1 MNFKCTCI
9 FILFLYLLTGCT
21 EKQSADVVFFHAKV
35 FTVDS
40 LNTEVDAFAVKD
52 GKFIAI
58 GNTHDILSKY
68 NAKEKVDLDGKFVYP
83 GFIDAHSHFYG
94 LGQTLQTV
102 DLVGTKSWNEV
113 VERCKIFYQKNKGE
127 YLLGRGWD
135 QNDWIQ
141 KDFPVNDELN
151 KLFPDIPVLLKRV
164 DGHASIANDYL
175 LKHSGITL
183 TTKIE
188 GGEILLS
195 NKKMTGVLIDNAVDI
210 VKKMMPEIST
220 ADKIKSLIDAQKK
233 CFENGLTTVCDAG
246 LDKQMIE
253 LIDSLQKVGLLQI
266 RSYAMINATDENLD
280 YYLNKPCYKT
290 DQLTIRSF
298 KMYCDGALG
307 SRGACLLNSYS
318 DMKDH
323 VGFLLTP
330 KNKME
335 EYVKRISKS
344 NYQLNTHCI
353 GDSANRIILNLYAK
367 YLKGKNDK
375 RWRIEHAQVMNQND
389 FSFYNSYNIIPS
401 VQPTHAT
408 SDMYWA
414 KDRLGNE
421 RLKYAYAYKNL
432 LQQNGWLP
440 LGTDF
445 PVEDVNPLFT
455 FYSAVARKDDKDFP
469 PEGFQ
474 MENALSREEALRG
487 ITIWPAKAAFEENE
501 KGSIAHGKFADFILL
516 DANLMKDDLM
526 KIRNTKVIATYVN
539 GKSVYAH

>member
-1 MNFKCTCI
+1 
-9 FILFLYLLTGCT
+9 
-21 EKQSADVVFFHAKV
+21 
-35 FTVDS
+35 
-40 LNTEVDAFAVKD
+40 
-52 GKFIAI
+52 
-58 GNTHDILSKY
+58 
-68 NAKEKVDLDGKFVYP
+68 
-83 GFIDAHSHFYG
+83 
-94 LGQTLQTV
+94 
-102 DLVGTKSWNEV
+102 
-113 VERCKIFYQKNKGE
+113 
-127 YLLGRGWD
+127 
-135 QNDWIQ
+135 
-141 KDFPVNDELN
+141 
-151 KLFPDIPVLLKRV
+151 
-164 DGHASIANDYL
+164 
-175 LKHSGITL
+175 
-183 TTKIE
+183 
-188 GGEILLS
+188 
-195 NKKMTGVLIDNAVDI
+195 MTGVLIDNAVDR
-210 VKKMMPEIST
+210 VKDFMPVVSINE
-220 ADKIKSLIDAQKK
+220 KVKSLIDAQKK
-233 CFENGLTTVCDAG
+233 CFVKGLTTVCDAG

-290 DQLTIRSF
+290 DQLNIRSF

-307 SRGACLLNSYS
+307 SRGACLLKPYS

-335 EYVKRISKS
+335 EYVNRISKS

-367 YLKGKNDK
+367 YLNGKNDK

-389 FSFYNSYNIIPS
+389 FSFYNLYNIIPS

-455 FYSAVARKDDKDFP
+455 FYSAVARKDDKGFP

-501 KGSIAHGKFADFILL
+501 KGSIAPGKFADFILL